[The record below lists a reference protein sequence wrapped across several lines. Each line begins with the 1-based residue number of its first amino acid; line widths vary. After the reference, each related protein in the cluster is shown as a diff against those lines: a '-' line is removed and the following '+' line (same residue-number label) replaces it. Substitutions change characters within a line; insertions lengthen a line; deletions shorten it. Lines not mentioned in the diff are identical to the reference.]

1 VGKAVGASR
10 VIQILSVLILSL
22 LLSTSQLLASDA
34 AGGAKKGLLDPDME
48 TFIYTVVV
56 FVLAFLV
63 LKKKA
68 WGPIAIALDER
79 DAKIRESL
87 EAADRMRVE
96 QQAFQAEQEKVLA
109 AARKEAS
116 AIVAEGKRD
125 AEVVRDQV
133 VADARSQAE
142 DIKTKV
148 LSEIDQAKE
157 KAVDE
162 INTRAIDLSISISEK
177 LIGHSVTGEDHERI
191 ARETISEYEKIN

>member
-1 VGKAVGASR
+1 MGKAVGASR

-96 QQAFQAEQEKVLA
+96 QQAFQAEQ
-109 AARKEAS
+109 
-116 AIVAEGKRD
+116 
-125 AEVVRDQV
+125 
-133 VADARSQAE
+133 